1 MNRVTKII
9 LTRHGETLWNIEKR
23 VQGSLDSALSEKG
36 LAQAKR
42 LAARLRGEGINRLYA
57 SDAPRAIAT
66 AEAIRAESQLDPVIT
81 SPLLREFAFG
91 EWEGKVWADLRA
103 ANPEIFSLWDT
114 EPHRVQ
120 VPGGE
125 TMQAV
130 SDRAWRFLDQIRA
143 KHQGETVCL
152 VTHGLTLK
160 LLITRAMGYAV
171 EEWNK
176 TPWQFNTAI
185 NIFEESDGVLIP
197 KIIADISHLEGLE

>member
-1 MNRVTKII
+1 MNTVTKII

-23 VQGSLDSALSEKG
+23 VQGSLDSALSDKG

-42 LAARLRGEGINRLYA
+42 LAARLREEAIDRIYA

-66 AEAIRAESQLDPVIT
+66 AEAIRFESQLDEVIT

-91 EWEGKVWADLRA
+91 EWEGKVWSDLRA
-103 ANPEIFSLWDT
+103 ANPGIFSLWDT

-125 TMQAV
+125 TMQIV
-130 SDRAWRFLDQIRA
+130 SDRAWRFLDEIRT
-143 KHQGETVCL
+143 KHRGETVCL

-160 LLITRAMGYAV
+160 LLITRAMGYPV
-171 EEWNK
+171 KEWGK
-176 TPWQFNTAI
+176 TPWQFNTAV
-185 NIFEESDGVLIP
+185 NILEEKDGVLIP
-197 KIIADISHLEGLE
+197 KVIADISHLEGLE

>member
-1 MNRVTKII
+1 MTRII

-23 VQGSLDSALSEKG
+23 VQGSLDSALSGKG
-36 LAQAKR
+36 MAQAKR
-42 LAARLRGEGINRLYA
+42 LAGRLRGEGIQHLYA

-66 AEAIRAESQLDPVIT
+66 AEAIRSELQLDAILI
-81 SPLLREFAFG
+81 SPFLREFSFG
-91 EWEGKVWADLRA
+91 EWEGKVWAELRT
-103 ANPEIFSLWDT
+103 ANPDVFSLWDT

-130 SDRAWRFLDQIRA
+130 SERAWLFLGEIR
-143 KHQGETVCL
+143 KKYRGETVCL
-152 VTHGLTLK
+152 VSHGLTLK
-160 LLITRAMGYAV
+160 LLVTRAMGFAV

-176 TPWQFNTAI
+176 TPWQFNTAV
-185 NIFEESDGVLIP
+185 NVFEEQDGILIP